1 MEVELYR
8 IKDNGMKHVSVEKL
22 QKYLD
27 AEVFDFIKENV
38 NREGNLAVIDSDSV
52 LNVDFLDEGLDGII
66 NVHKINDINRV
77 NKYFQAVNDKL
88 NDGGTIIG
96 SVEIYCQRKKRIL
109 AKHHRF
115 VSYPIF
121 YFDFLLKR
129 VFPKLKITQGL
140 YFFLTRGL
148 NRAISRAEAYGR
160 LYSCG
165 FKITA
170 DRDINNILYFAFR
183 KVSKPMYDTEPTYGP
198 FVKLRRIGKDG
209 KYFNVRKFRTMYAFS
224 EFLQEWVYEQND
236 LAEGGKFKDDPRIT
250 RYGSILRKLWLDEFP
265 MFWNVFKG
273 QVKIVGVRPLS
284 EHYFQLYDKATQ
296 ERRIKYKPGL
306 VPPYYVDL
314 PRTLKEIQD
323 SEMRYLDAYD
333 KNPFKTQWTY
343 FWKAMWNIFV
353 KRARS
358 A

>member
-1 MEVELYR
+1 
-8 IKDNGMKHVSVEKL
+8 MKHVSVGKL

-27 AEVFDFIKENV
+27 ADVFDFIRENV
-38 NREGNLAVIDSDSV
+38 DREGRLAVIDSESV

-77 NKYFQAVNDKL
+77 NKYFGAVNCKL
-88 NDGGTIIG
+88 IKGGIIVG
-96 SVEIYCQRKKRIL
+96 CVETYWLRKKRIL
-109 AKHHRF
+109 AKHHPII
-115 VSYPIF
+115 SYPIYF
-121 YFDFLLKR
+121 FDFILKR

-140 YFFLTRGL
+140 YFFITRGH

-165 FKITA
+165 FKILEE
-170 DRDINNILYFAFR
+170 RDINNLTYFAFK
-183 KVSKPMYDTEPTYGP
+183 KVSEPKYDTEPTYGP
-198 FVKLRRIGKDG
+198 FIKLRRIGKDG
-209 KYFNVRKFRTMYAFS
+209 KQFNVRKFRTMYAFS
-224 EFLQEWVYEQND
+224 EFLQEWIYEQND

-250 RYGSILRKLWLDEFP
+250 GYGRIMRKLWLDEFP
-265 MFWNVFKG
+265 MFWNVFKR
-273 QVKIVGVRPLS
+273 QMKLVGVRPLS
-284 EHYFQLYDKATQ
+284 EQYFELYDKDVQ

-314 PRTLKEIQD
+314 PHSLREIQD

-333 KNPFKTQWTY
+333 KHPCKTQWVY
-343 FWKAMWNIFV
+343 FWKAMWNICV